1 MHSCCTGC
9 VTYVRVLASTYSY
22 RRTYTRRRLQRDGTQ
37 RNANAATY
45 LGMGDSAP
53 FDERDVSTGVSA
65 RTQLQQ
71 DGRVLTVL
79 LLRAHRQYSSLQGQ
93 EDEADGTITSPGPG
107 QAHATSFVRSRADG
121 RRAPRTGACYWLLA
135 YCYCVC
141 ARTCITHRTSWPPHV
156 AQEAVRSSSL
166 ALS

>member
-1 MHSCCTGC
+1 MERNAT
-9 VTYVRVLASTYSY
+9 
-22 RRTYTRRRLQRDGTQ
+22 QTQ
-37 RNANAATY
+37 RRILGWETVPHLTKGTY
-45 LGMGDSAP
+45 LQECLRGHSSNRTGGSSRSCSCVP
-53 FDERDVSTGVSA
+53 TVSTA
-65 RTQLQQ
+65 P
-71 DGRVLTVL
+71 
-79 LLRAHRQYSSLQGQ
+79 LQGQ